1 MAEHPAMLTRTFLAL
16 ALGVTL
22 AHGQAARP
30 GDFSKANSVT
40 LFLAEAK
47 RGVAEHGLSHAFGE
61 RDGRTGLDNV
71 QGIDCRSLR
80 PANPDAVM
88 GYLYFT
94 LDPTFKAQ
102 DVARVR
108 IDVVYFDEENG
119 VFGLQYDATDAPK
132 GSSAKALLPNVPFGG
147 SRQWRTNSFHVRD
160 GTFRNSQNARSDF
173 RLWAR
178 PAKFSVERVTV
189 TLEPEAPPVKPLAF
203 NGSGEA
209 KLTEWHFQPYA
220 RTKTVFAR
228 GTNEANGLRW
238 LQIEVTEGQGGGA
251 WRTAPLLEAGQY
263 RFMARARTTRPANA
277 NTANTAVLRA
287 SGQPPS
293 QGLKLTLEWKA
304 LTFDISVG
312 MPEYVE
318 LVCDF
323 AGSVGD
329 VQFDLDS
336 LKLVRLPK

>member
-1 MAEHPAMLTRTFLAL
+1 MLTRTMLAL

-22 AHGQAARP
+22 AHGQLARP

-47 RGVAEHGLSHAFGE
+47 RGVAERGLSHAFWE
-61 RDGRTGLDNV
+61 RDGRTERDNV
-71 QGIDCRSLR
+71 DGIDCRSLR
-80 PANPDAVM
+80 LANPEAAM
-88 GYLYFT
+88 GYFYFA
-94 LDPTFKAQ
+94 LDPSFKAQ

-119 VFGLQYDATDAPK
+119 VFGLQYDATDAPR
-132 GSSAKALLPNVPFGG
+132 GSSSKALLPNVPFRG
-147 SRQWRTNSFHVRD
+147 SKQWRTNSFHVRD

-203 NGSGEA
+203 HASGEA
-209 KLTEWHFQPYA
+209 KLTDWHFQPYA
-220 RTKTVFAR
+220 RAKTVFAR
-228 GTNEANGLRW
+228 GTNESDGLRW

-251 WRTAPLLEAGQY
+251 WRTAPLLEPGNY
-263 RFMARARTTRPANA
+263 RFTARARTTRPASG
-277 NTANTAVLRA
+277 NTAVLRA
-287 SGQPPS
+287 SGQPPI
-293 QGLKLTLEWKA
+293 QGIEPTREWMT
-304 LTFDISVG
+304 LTFDLSVVA
-312 MPEYVE
+312 PEYVE

-323 AGSVGD
+323 AGSVGN